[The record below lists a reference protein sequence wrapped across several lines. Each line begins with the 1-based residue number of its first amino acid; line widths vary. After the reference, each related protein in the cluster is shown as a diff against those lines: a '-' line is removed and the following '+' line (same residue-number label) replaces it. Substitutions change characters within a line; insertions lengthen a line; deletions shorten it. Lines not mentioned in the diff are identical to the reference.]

1 MAARILFPLGVVFII
16 VAVALVG
23 GSISFLQPL
32 FSVVLL
38 YVAFAVFFFGFMA
51 RVVYWAKSPVPFRIP
66 TTAGQEISLPW
77 IKWSKIDNPST
88 TGGVLLRMFFEIC
101 LFRSL
106 FRNLR
111 SDLRSGWLIH
121 SPTKWLWF
129 LALGFHYSFLV
140 IALRHLRL
148 FVQPIPGFVE
158 TLDAVDG
165 MFQIGIPPIYLT
177 DIIILLAVSGL
188 LIRRLCLPKVRFI
201 SLAAD
206 YFPLFLILGIVISGL
221 LMRFVFRVDI
231 TAVKALA
238 NGVVS
243 FHPVVP
249 KGIGAIF
256 FVHLALV
263 CTLIAYFPFSK
274 LMHMGGVFMTPTR
287 NLANTNRMAYH
298 ENPWRKPPKF
308 HSYEEYEDMYRD
320 YMKEA
325 GLPLER
331 EE

>member
-1 MAARILFPLGVVFII
+1 MVARILFPLAVVLAI
-16 VAVALVG
+16 VAVALIG

-32 FSVVLL
+32 FSVALL
-38 YVAFAVFFFGFMA
+38 YVAFAIFFFGFMA
-51 RVVYWAKSPVPFRIP
+51 KVIDWAKSPVPFRIP
-66 TTAGQEISLPW
+66 TTAGQEFSLPW
-77 IKWSKIDNPST
+77 IKWAKIDNPST
-88 TGGVLLRMFFEIC
+88 TGGVLMRMFFEVC

-106 FRNLR
+106 FRNMR
-111 SDLRSGWLIH
+111 TDLRSGWLIH
-121 SPTKWLWF
+121 SPTKWLWL
-129 LALGFHYSFLV
+129 LALGFHYSFLI
-140 IALRHLRL
+140 IAIRHLRL
-148 FVQPIPGFVE
+148 FVHPIPGFVE

-177 DIIILLAVSGL
+177 DLVILLCVTGL
-188 LIRRLCLPKVRFI
+188 LVRRLCLPKVRFV

-238 NGVVS
+238 NGIVS

-274 LMHMGGVFMTPTR
+274 LMHMGGIFMSPTR
-287 NLANTNRMAYH
+287 NLANTTRMAYH
-298 ENPWRKPPKF
+298 ENPWRQPPKF
-308 HSYEEYEDMYRD
+308 HSYEEYEDMYRE

-331 EE
+331 E

>member
-1 MAARILFPLGVVFII
+1 MAARILFPLAVVLAI
-16 VAVALVG
+16 VAVALIG

-32 FSVVLL
+32 FSVALL
-38 YVAFAVFFFGFMA
+38 YVAFAIFIFGFIAKVINWA
-51 RVVYWAKSPVPFRIP
+51 RSPVPFRIP
-66 TTAGQEISLPW
+66 TTAGQEYSLPW

-88 TGGVLLRMFFEIC
+88 TGGVLLRMFFEVF

-106 FRNLR
+106 FRNMR
-111 SDLRSGWLIH
+111 TDLRSGWLIH
-121 SPTKWLWF
+121 SPTKWLWL
-129 LALGFHYSFLV
+129 LALSFHYSFLI

-148 FVQPIPGFVE
+148 FVHPIPGFVE

-165 MFQIGIPPIYLT
+165 MFQIGIPPLYLT

-188 LIRRLCLPKVRFI
+188 LIRRLFLPKVRFI

-238 NGVVS
+238 TGIAS

-249 KGIGAIF
+249 DGIGAIF

-274 LMHMGGVFMTPTR
+274 LMHMGGVFMSPTR
-287 NLANTNRMAYH
+287 NLANISRMVYH
-298 ENPWRKPPKF
+298 ENPWRQPPKF
-308 HSYEEYEDMYRD
+308 HSYEEYEDMYRE

-331 EE
+331 E

>member
-1 MAARILFPLGVVFII
+1 MIAQRIIFPLGVVLGI
-16 VAVALVG
+16 VVLGLVA
-23 GSISFLQPL
+23 GSVPALHGL
-32 FSVVLL
+32 FSVGLI
-38 YVAFAVFFFGFMA
+38 YVAFAVFFFGFIA
-51 RVVYWAKSPVPFRIP
+51 KVVNWAKSPVPFRIP
-66 TTAGQEISLPW
+66 TTAGQEFSLPW

-88 TGGVLLRMFFEIC
+88 TGGVILRMFFEVC

-106 FRNLR
+106 FRNMR
-111 SDLRSGWLIH
+111 TDLRSGWLIH
-121 SPTKWLWF
+121 SPTKWLWL
-129 LALGFHYSFLV
+129 LALGFHYSFLI
-140 IALRHLRL
+140 IAIRHLRL
-148 FVQPIPGFVE
+148 FVQPVPGFVE
-158 TLDAVDG
+158 LLDKVDG

-177 DIIILLAVSGL
+177 DILILLCVTGL
-188 LIRRLCLPKVRFI
+188 LLRRLFLPKVRFI

-238 NGVVS
+238 NGIAS

-249 KGIGAIF
+249 EGIGAIF
-256 FVHLALV
+256 FVHVALV

-274 LMHMGGVFMTPTR
+274 LMHMGGVFMSPTR
-287 NLANTNRMAYH
+287 NLANTTRMAYH

-331 EE
+331 E

>member
-1 MAARILFPLGVVFII
+1 MAARILFPLAVVLAI
-16 VAVALVG
+16 VAVALIG

-32 FSVVLL
+32 FSVALL
-38 YVAFAVFFFGFMA
+38 YVAFAIFFFGFMA
-51 RVVYWAKSPVPFRIP
+51 KVINWAKSPVPFRIP
-66 TTAGQEISLPW
+66 TTAGQEFSLPW
-77 IKWSKIDNPST
+77 VKWSKIDNPST
-88 TGGVLLRMFFEIC
+88 TGGVLLRMFFEVC

-106 FRNLR
+106 FRNTR
-111 SDLRSGWLIH
+111 TDLRSGWLIQ
-121 SPTKWLWF
+121 SPTKWLWL
-129 LALGFHYSFLV
+129 LALGFHYSFLI

-177 DIIILLAVSGL
+177 DILILLAVSGL

-238 NGVVS
+238 NGIVS
-243 FHPVVP
+243 LHPVVP

-256 FVHLALV
+256 FVHIALV
-263 CTLIAYFPFSK
+263 SALIAYFPFSK
-274 LMHMGGVFMTPTR
+274 LMHMGGVFMSPTR
-287 NLANTNRMAYH
+287 NLANTTRMAYH

-331 EE
+331 E